1 MCPPQGC
8 PCDCFSGAH
17 ILRACSSRRPET
29 WLPLF
34 VEKHSALQ
42 EESRALQ
49 KMLQERQRRF
59 DQVQAE
65 NAQLQQRVKALE
77 DEAEL
82 RGQDRRSSC
91 GTSTSQA
98 DSAISE
104 AGRDLKEREQASS
117 EILAKL
123 LGETQIL
130 RADCADAAA
139 DNERLTAS
147 LDELQRSKA
156 VLEAQ
161 QEDLKKIALEK
172 DAEIEASAK
181 VAEQLKGDLVVARQ
195 EKKLIEQ
202 VHPLH
207 VHDRPCYFSSHA
219 LACCSCAC
227 LRALCSML

>member
-65 NAQLQQRVKALE
+65 SAQLQQRVKALE

-82 RGQDRRSSC
+82 RGQGRRCSY

-104 AGRDLKEREQASS
+104 AGRALQVPEQASQ
-117 EILAKL
+117 IARL
-123 LGETQIL
+123 LGETQTL
-130 RADCADAAA
+130 RADCAVAAA
-139 DNERLTAS
+139 VNERLTAS
-147 LDELQRSKA
+147 LDESQGSKA
-156 VLEAQ
+156 VLQAQ
-161 QEDLKKIALEK
+161 LEGLKKIALEK
-172 DAEIEASAK
+172 DAEMEASAK

>member
-1 MCPPQGC
+1 MHK
-8 PCDCFSGAH
+8 FV
-17 ILRACSSRRPET
+17 RTCSSRRPET

-34 VEKHSALQ
+34 VDKHSALQ
-42 EESRALQ
+42 EESLALQ
-49 KMLQERQRRF
+49 KVLKERQRCL

-82 RGQDRRSSC
+82 RGQDRRCSY

-98 DSAISE
+98 DSASSG
-104 AGRDLKEREQASS
+104 AGRDLQDPEQASS

-123 LGETQIL
+123 LGETQNL
-130 RADCADAAA
+130 RADCAVAATV
-139 DNERLTAS
+139 NERLIAS
-147 LDELQRSKA
+147 LDESQGSEA

-161 QEDLKKIALEK
+161 LEDLKKFALTK

-202 VHPLH
+202 VY
-207 VHDRPCYFSSHA
+207 R
-219 LACCSCAC
+219 SCTC
-227 LRALCSML
+227 LRALRSIL